1 MAALKGNQLVLRTMA
16 ILLLFFFLGGCAGLD
31 FQIPGD
37 PSKPNKTAE
46 EYEKAGVWW
55 GKKHWQQKLK
65 SGEVDDIFV
74 GELVKTNSLDF
85 FWIHGD
91 LKDAFVKGYRIGYQ
105 DRTADLVLGPNVTAA
120 AALIGKMTGDRFV
133 EVINTFEQGWATTLK
148 RAIDVFITLISEGSQ
163 SDREKFISQFVKIY
177 SVKHSETQKMLR
189 EGGTVTQVS
198 EGGTLLYIDY
208 SRGKT
213 LGALDIPN
221 PTILKTEIYHQAFR
235 VMGDELGR
243 RFTTNLI
250 KRNDLIELLR
260 RSKTALEE
268 VTPGLDGNLRLI
280 AESFRVSYGTDAENV
295 FQGVAAAAG
304 YTKSVVQENLEPVS
318 VEQTEN
324 LPKKKKK

>member
-1 MAALKGNQLVLRTMA
+1 
-16 ILLLFFFLGGCAGLD
+16 
-31 FQIPGD
+31 
-37 PSKPNKTAE
+37 
-46 EYEKAGVWW
+46 
-55 GKKHWQQKLK
+55 
-65 SGEVDDIFV
+65 
-74 GELVKTNSLDF
+74 
-85 FWIHGD
+85 
-91 LKDAFVKGYRIGYQ
+91 
-105 DRTADLVLGPNVTAA
+105 
-120 AALIGKMTGDRFV
+120 
-133 EVINTFEQGWATTLK
+133 
-148 RAIDVFITLISEGSQ
+148 
-163 SDREKFISQFVKIY
+163 
-177 SVKHSETQKMLR
+177 MLR